1 MKTDHAD
8 ILIKVKELYYKY
20 GIKSVTMEDVARKLG
35 VSKKTL
41 YQCVSDKEDLVQKI
55 LALEFNE
62 VSNQIKEICE
72 NGENALQI
80 AYLISEKM
88 RQQLS
93 QYPVT
98 AEYDLQKYYPQIYED
113 FTKQRRKHM
122 INSFTTNMKRGMEE
136 GFFRADLKPEIIAR
150 IQVLRLEAKIDDY
163 FNDLKEYKL
172 DQIFYEVFIY
182 HLRGICSQQGIDYLE
197 NKILN
202 K

>member
-150 IQVLRLEAKIDDY
+150 IQVLRLEAKSEDY

-182 HLRGICSQQGIDYLE
+182 HLRGICSQKGIDYLE